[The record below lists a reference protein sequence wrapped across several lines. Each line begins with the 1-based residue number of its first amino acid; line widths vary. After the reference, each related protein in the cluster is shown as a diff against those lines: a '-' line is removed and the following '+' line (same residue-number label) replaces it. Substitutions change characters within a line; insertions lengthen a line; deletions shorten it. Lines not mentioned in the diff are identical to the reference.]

1 MIFSTSLFLL
11 YFLPIFLLLYHIT
24 PLKYK
29 NLTALVASL
38 LFYIWGAPDFIFIL
52 IGSIL
57 LDFYF
62 TTQFA
67 KVRGRKLFFILSL
80 IMNIGL
86 LAYFKYA
93 NFFILNMNELLQNLG
108 FTQVAW
114 TQIALPIGISFFTFQ
129 KISYTVDV
137 YRKNSRPLKSITDYA
152 LYIMLFPQLIAGP
165 IVRYNEIADQLTDRK
180 QNETYNN
187 KLIGFYRFIIGL
199 SKKVLI
205 ANSVGV
211 YADVVFNLAPAD
223 LTFLTSWIGL
233 FAYAIQ
239 IYFDFS
245 GYSDMA
251 IGLGKMIGFN
261 FSENFNNP
269 YISRSIT
276 EFWKRWHIS
285 LSTWMRDYIYIPL
298 GGNRSN
304 KFKLYV
310 NLWIV
315 FLISGFWH
323 GASWNFILWGVFHGL
338 FLSLDKLFLKKWLS
352 KLGGFSFIITFLIVL
367 FSWVLFRCESIS
379 HSLLFYKTL
388 LVPDKLGLT
397 ADLTNKVLFF
407 LVIGVFFSFITF
419 TRIGLKME
427 KFIFFKSHFSNIHHI
442 VFSIISIILFIIC
455 IGYISGQEFNPFIYF
470 RF

>member
-1 MIFSTSLFLL
+1 MVFSTSLFLL
-11 YFLPIFLLLYHIT
+11 YFLPLFLLLYHLT
-24 PLKYK
+24 PIKHR
-29 NLTALVASL
+29 NVTALIGSL
-38 LFYIWGAPDFIFIL
+38 VFYIWGAPIFIFIL
-52 IGSIL
+52 IGSIV

-62 TTQFA
+62 TSQFV
-67 KVRGRKLFFILSL
+67 KQNGKKFFLVLSL
-80 IMNIGL
+80 ILNIGL

-93 NFFILNMNELLQNLG
+93 NFFIFNTNQILLNLG
-108 FTQVAW
+108 FTQLVW
-114 TQIALPIGISFFTFQ
+114 TKIALPIGISFFTFQ
-129 KISYTVDV
+129 KISYAVDV
-137 YRKNSRPLKSITDYA
+137 YQSKSNPLKSIADYA
-152 LYIMLFPQLIAGP
+152 LYILLFPQLIAGP
-165 IVRYNEIADQLTDRK
+165 IVRYNEIADQLINRRL
-180 QNETYNN
+180 NETFNN

-211 YADVVFNLAPAD
+211 YADFVFNSSPTD
-223 LTFLTSWIGL
+223 ISFLTSWLGL
-233 FAYAIQ
+233 LAYAIQ

-251 IGLGKMIGFN
+251 IGLGKMLGFN

-269 YISRSIT
+269 YTSRSIT

-285 LSTWMRDYIYIPL
+285 LSTWMRDYVYIPL

-304 KFKLYV
+304 KFKLYL

-323 GASWNFILWGVFHGL
+323 GASWNFIFWGVFHGL

-397 ADLTNKVLFF
+397 VEFTNKVLFF
-407 LVIGVFFSFITF
+407 LVIGVLFSFITF
-419 TRIGLKME
+419 SRIGLRME
-427 KFIFFKSHFSNIHHI
+427 KFIFFKSQFSNIQHI
-442 VFSIISIILFIIC
+442 VFSIISIILLIIC
-455 IGYISGQEFNPFIYF
+455 VGYISGQEFNPFIYF